1 MIYKSKTI
9 LKLLLISIISKSET
23 LPNSPKINDLS
34 IVANLLIFKIE
45 STFSPFSN
53 ERLISTSNFSFL
65 IFLDVMNTTVTSN
78 KSEVKIKAG
87 LVLNPEPFV
96 KGKGI
101 KTIIPF
107 FILCI

>member
-1 MIYKSKTI
+1 
-9 LKLLLISIISKSET
+9 
-23 LPNSPKINDLS
+23 
-34 IVANLLIFKIE
+34 
-45 STFSPFSN
+45 
-53 ERLISTSNFSFL
+53 
-65 IFLDVMNTTVTSN
+65 MNTTVTSN